1 MENNFTEVINRVL
14 SGEHRA
20 YGELYDR
27 TIQDV
32 YKNVHFLIDNSSDV
46 EDLVQDIYVQVY
58 KSLGKFDCH
67 KSFKP
72 WLIGIAIKQVQAYRR
87 KNWMRIRIVK
97 KAEDNKQQ
105 NVEDFS
111 EDVVNKI
118 INEPLMQLVKELPFK
133 LKQVIILR
141 YLNDYSQEEV
151 ATILDIPIGTVKS
164 RINAALKKLR
174 TNVISENTLNK
185 KVGMYRES

>member
-118 INEPLMQLVKELPFK
+118 IN
-133 LKQVIILR
+133 
-141 YLNDYSQEEV
+141 
-151 ATILDIPIGTVKS
+151 
-164 RINAALKKLR
+164 
-174 TNVISENTLNK
+174 
-185 KVGMYRES
+185 